1 MEQSWEDLVHKPRT
15 WGAGWS
21 PSQLQWETG
30 GGKAPEDRLP
40 DCYRASSGTSG
51 QRRRSRSGLGQSL
64 AWRRKLRWETDL
76 PQPWPAAGTVLPPR
90 FTGVETEAV
99 FVVGCCFFLLGRSV
113 CGSKVV
119 LTAHSSHRGQLDQ
132 LASVPTPDQQQ
143 VLSGFGEKAGVQAL
157 ALLIDLFQRPS
168 SLFQ

>member
-1 MEQSWEDLVHKPRT
+1 MRGGVH
-15 WGAGWS
+15 
-21 PSQLQWETG
+21 PS
-30 GGKAPEDRLP
+30 
-40 DCYRASSGTSG
+40 SSGKREEARLLRTGCLIATALAQGPPGSRGSG

-119 LTAHSSHRGQLDQ
+119 LTAHPSHRGQLDQ